1 MAHTHEQV
9 AAAFANGKK
18 VRRGGNM
25 YNELSTRPLHDW
37 SSTPATAVRNPARSG
52 LFTEVGRGYSYR
64 TKICQIVVNHHT
76 QKSELWIT
84 PSKYSM
90 STNRHEELYRHAF
103 IRHYID
109 NHKVDYPT
117 ASAQVFY
124 TPAVDDGGTRCNP
137 AHALRVMEHIHRNTL
152 PAVDK
157 PRLRE
162 ATRRGAI
169 AAALG
174 RMQTITHRMT
184 AGVPL
189 DAPDAETLYECQ
201 SMTAFLE
208 NTQAL
213 TDIDEVRTAMRA
225 WLTLNDPSHN

>member
-18 VRRGGNM
+18 VRTGSRM
-25 YNELSTRPLHDW
+25 SNEITHRPLHDW
-37 SSTPATAVRNPARSG
+37 HAAPATAIRNPARSG
-52 LFTEVGRGYSYR
+52 LFTQVGSGYSFR

-76 QKSELWIT
+76 GLSELWIT

-90 STNRHEELYRHAF
+90 TTNRHEELYRHAF

-137 AHALRVMEHIHRNTL
+137 AHAQRVMAHIHENML
-152 PAVDK
+152 PEVDK

-169 AAALG
+169 ASALG

-184 AGVPL
+184 AAVPL
-189 DAPDAETLYECQ
+189 DVPDAETLYECQ

-208 NTQAL
+208 NTQAIK
-213 TDIDEVRTAMRA
+213 DIDELRTAMRA
-225 WLTLNDPSHN
+225 WLTLNDPKNN